1 MRTEVSNSVALGED
15 HRVRGIRQS
24 MPSSDYPLQYPLLV
38 RLIFPEID
46 VIDAVLAQL
55 AYGLRSLFFV
65 WKEIAAGRI
74 GERQKLSAPELGINP
89 LWRDAQSRRQVGH
102 GKSSFD
108 LGPPAA
114 LPRGLDA
121 MAKPNASY
129 GAEKHPVD
137 APW

>member
-1 MRTEVSNSVALGED
+1 M
-15 HRVRGIRQS
+15 
-24 MPSSDYPLQYPLLV
+24 

-46 VIDAVLAQL
+46 VIDAVFAQL
-55 AYGLRSLFFV
+55 AYGLRCLFFV

-89 LWRDAQSRRQVGH
+89 LWRDAQSRRQVGD
-102 GKSSFD
+102 GKPSFD